1 MHRRCEGLTTVAY
14 FASAQGTF
22 DMPAASFRIAALFFL
37 LSLTTF
43 SMAKSSLVYIAT
55 QDPEQM
61 GVAVAEFDS
70 ATGKLS
76 APKLIT
82 ATRDPAH
89 FALSADGAH
98 LYMCNTGTPGG
109 VSAFAVDRKTGALR
123 LLNHL
128 VSKGRGPS
136 YVSLDARGRY
146 VLDANYGGGYVEVL
160 SLAPDGSLGQQTAFV
175 QHTGSSIHARQN
187 KPYAHWIGTDPSNRF
202 ALVADLGTDQIVVY
216 KFDVATGTLA
226 PNDPPAVKVPGG
238 MGPRHLVFHP
248 NGKWLYGTA
257 ELANEVMAFNW
268 DATKGALTQFQSV
281 GTLAEGFA
289 EPSTAAE
296 IAVHANGKFLYASN
310 RGEDTL
316 VVYAIDPKS
325 GELSFR
331 QRISSR
337 GKVPRYFSLDPSNQ
351 WLLVSNQEGG
361 NLAVFRV
368 DATTGELTA
377 AGDPVSLKRPM
388 AVVFAAN

>member
-1 MHRRCEGLTTVAY
+1 MMHASIRVTATLLLT
-14 FASAQGTF
+14 FAT
-22 DMPAASFRIAALFFL
+22 I
-37 LSLTTF
+37 
-43 SMAKSSLVYIAT
+43 SMAKTSLVYIAT

-61 GVAVAEFDS
+61 GIAAAEFDS
-70 ATGKLS
+70 TTGKLS
-76 APKLIT
+76 TPKLIT

-109 VSAFAVDRKTGALR
+109 VSAFAVDRKTRAPR
-123 LLNHL
+123 LLNHI
-128 VSKGRGPS
+128 VSQGRGPS
-136 YVSLDARGRY
+136 YVSLDASGRY

-160 SLAPDGSLGQQTAFV
+160 SLAQDGSLGQQTAFV

-202 ALVADLGTDQIVVY
+202 ALVADLGTDRIVVY
-216 KFDVATGTLA
+216 KFDAATGTLA
-226 PNDPPAVKVPGG
+226 PHDPPAVKVAGG

-248 NGKWLYGTA
+248 NGKWVYGTA

-268 DATKGALTQFQSV
+268 DTAKGTLTQFQSV
-281 GTLAEGFA
+281 RTLAEGFA

-296 IAVHANGKFLYASN
+296 IAVHANGKFLFASN

-337 GKVPRYFSLDPSNQ
+337 GKVPRYFTLDPSNQ
-351 WLLVSNQEGG
+351 WLLVSNQESG
-361 NLAVFRV
+361 NIAVFRV
-368 DATTGELTA
+368 DANSGALSA
-377 AGDPVSLKRPM
+377 AGDPVSLNRPM
-388 AVVFAAN
+388 AVVFAAD

>member
-1 MHRRCEGLTTVAY
+1 MTR
-14 FASAQGTF
+14 AS
-22 DMPAASFRIAALFFL
+22 SRIAVTL
-37 LSLTTF
+37 LVTLATTI
-43 SMAKSSLVYIAT
+43 SMAKTSLVYIAT

-61 GVAVAEFDS
+61 GIAAAEFDS
-70 ATGKLS
+70 TTGKLS
-76 APKLIT
+76 APKLIA

-123 LLNHL
+123 LLNHI

-136 YVSLDARGRY
+136 YVSLDASGRY

-160 SLAPDGSLGQQTAFV
+160 SLAKDGSLDRQTAFV
-175 QHTGSSIHARQN
+175 QHTGASIHARQD

-202 ALVADLGTDQIVVY
+202 ALVADLGTDRIVVY
-216 KFDVATGTLA
+216 KFDAGTGTLA
-226 PNDPPAVKVPGG
+226 PHDPPAVKVSGG

-248 NGKWLYGTA
+248 NGAWVYGTA
-257 ELANEVMAFNW
+257 ELANEVMAFRW
-268 DATKGALTQFQSV
+268 DTTKGALTQFQSAK
-281 GTLAEGFA
+281 TLAADFG

-316 VVYAIDPKS
+316 VVYAIDPAS

-331 QRISSR
+331 QRTPSR
-337 GKVPRYFSLDPSNQ
+337 GRVPRFFSFDPSNQ
-351 WLLVSNQEGG
+351 WLLVSNQEGASV
-361 NLAVFRV
+361 AVFRV
-368 DATTGELTA
+368 DALTGELTA
-377 AGDPVSLKRPM
+377 TGDPVSLNRPM
-388 AVVFAAN
+388 AVVFAAD